1 MNNQNQF
8 TRVDKTTSQS
18 RKSNYKKCSK
28 NKKKQYLKMQE
39 LKKIIFKTVNL
50 KQNATGNVE
59 SKEKTIFK
67 DIKN

>member
-18 RKSNYKKCSK
+18 RKCNYKKCSK